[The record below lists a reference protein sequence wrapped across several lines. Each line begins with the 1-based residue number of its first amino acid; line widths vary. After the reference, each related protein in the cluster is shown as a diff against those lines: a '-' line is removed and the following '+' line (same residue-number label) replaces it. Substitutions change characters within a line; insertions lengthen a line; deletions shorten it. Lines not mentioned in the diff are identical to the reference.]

1 LGVVSDGEASTPFQR
16 GAKWGFCKAL
26 NGWTTVNGPGIE
38 VQTSGTIGP
47 LAAQHGSYHVEIVQL
62 PTEVPLPA
70 TGVLLLAGPGVP
82 GARHLR
88 RSAKS

>member
-1 LGVVSDGEASTPFQR
+1 LQGPERLDDGQR
-16 GAKWGFCKAL
+16 
-26 NGWTTVNGPGIE
+26 TRGIE

-47 LAAQHGSYHVEIVQL
+47 LAAQHGSYHAEIVQL

-70 TGVLLLAGPGVP
+70 TGVLLLAGLGVP

>member
-1 LGVVSDGEASTPFQR
+1 MVKLRVPSRGRNGGRLQGPERLDDGQR
-16 GAKWGFCKAL
+16 Q
-26 NGWTTVNGPGIE
+26 GIE

-62 PTEVPLPA
+62 PAEVPLPA